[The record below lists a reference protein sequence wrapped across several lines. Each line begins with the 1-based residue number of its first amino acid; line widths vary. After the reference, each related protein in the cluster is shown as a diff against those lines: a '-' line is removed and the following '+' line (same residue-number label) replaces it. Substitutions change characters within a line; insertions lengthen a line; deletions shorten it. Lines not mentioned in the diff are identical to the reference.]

1 MQEDYFLL
9 LALEKIGKQGMDIPV
24 YLLETFSSSQ
34 CTAAASA
41 APKAHANFLAGLI
54 ETKIKEINVG

>member
-9 LALEKIGKQGMDIPV
+9 LAREEIGKQGMDIPV

-41 APKAHANFLAGLI
+41 APKAHANFLAGS
-54 ETKIKEINVG
+54 